1 MKKSSVGDVYSI
13 IPPGPSA
20 SPPTTNLGMLFIY
33 GVHCTTVHEYGLSW
47 RMKISSVGDV
57 YSFIPRGPSPSPP
70 TTNLGMLFIYGVQL
84 YMNIDYGG
92 G

>member
-1 MKKSSVGDVYSI
+1 MKICSVGDVYSI

-20 SPPTTNLGMLFIY
+20 
-33 GVHCTTVHEYGLSW
+33 
-47 RMKISSVGDV
+47 
-57 YSFIPRGPSPSPP
+57 GPI